1 MDTACTENERERER
15 RGEGECH
22 KKDNYFLNKYTVIHA
37 AFQKACLTNEN
48 CFIGKMYKLGYL
60 LKNIYFLI
68 FAAVHKFING
78 TCIIKNQFKYIYF
91 FHLVHVL
98 QYMEIFA
105 PFYFRPFRPRCQRA
119 NLRLGEFKCLKISQS
134 L

>member
-1 MDTACTENERERER
+1 MREIEREREGGGR
-15 RGEGECH
+15 ENAI
-22 KKDNYFLNKYTVIHA
+22 KKKNQLFFKQVIHV

-78 TCIIKNQFKYIYF
+78 ACIIKNQFKYIYF

-98 QYMEIFA
+98 QNMEIFA